1 MELAFGNYLTF
12 TTRDGEVVA
21 KYQNFNIKETIDGY
35 GFAPFGFGGMTVNFK
50 GDNVDALLVFPND
63 PLTRNWAT
71 TAVQYSWLAEVEVR
85 LLNNDDF
92 TQSDLLL
99 TYVGQVSEGGWDET
113 SVNLTL
119 NTVLDAVQGMV
130 PARRLTKYLVG
141 NIPTASNVSLQ

>member
-12 TTRDGEVVA
+12 TTREGEVVA

-50 GDNVDALLVFPND
+50 GDNVDSTLVFPND

-92 TQSDLLL
+92 TQSESLL

-113 SVNLTL
+113 TVNLIL

-130 PARRLTKYLVG
+130 PARRLTKHLVG

>member
-1 MELAFGNYLTF
+1 MELAFGHYLTF

-21 KYQNFNIKETIDGY
+21 QYQNFNIKETIDGY

-50 GDNVDALLVFPND
+50 GDNVDATLIFPND

-92 TQSDLLL
+92 TQSDQLL

-141 NIPTASNVSLQ
+141 NLPTASNVSLQ

>member
-21 KYQNFNIKETIDGY
+21 QYQNFNIKETIDGY

-50 GDNVDALLVFPND
+50 GDNVDATLIFPND

-92 TQSDLLL
+92 TQSDQLL

-141 NIPTASNVSLQ
+141 NLPTASNVSLQ